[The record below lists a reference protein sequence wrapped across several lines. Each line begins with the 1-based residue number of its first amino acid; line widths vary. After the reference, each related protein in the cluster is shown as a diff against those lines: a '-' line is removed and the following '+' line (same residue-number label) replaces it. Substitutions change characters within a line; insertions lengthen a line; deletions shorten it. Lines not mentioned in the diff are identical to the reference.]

1 MKKTSAICPVCSKRF
16 NPNKSYEHIKE
27 FHPTANDYQLA
38 IIRDARRKCY
48 GQSKPVKHKNA
59 ALLPHTSIFAVS
71 QTRATKLR
79 IA

>member
-27 FHPTANDYQLA
+27 FHPKTSDYQLT
-38 IIRDARRKCY
+38 IIRDVPRKRY
-48 GQSKPVKHKNA
+48 GQNKPVKHKNA

-71 QTRATKLR
+71 RTKAAKLKV
-79 IA
+79 A